1 MSGVAPGQGPDDGAC
16 GPAPGAPGDVP
27 LRGASGDAPL
37 PPAHHMDPVERM
49 AHRVLQAGIAV
60 SVALLAAGLLLGA
73 ARGEGLATRVVPFA
87 GLPTALASL
96 DPAAFLSLGLIVLI
110 ATPFARVTGSIVAF
124 ARQHDRRYVVVT
136 SVVLA
141 VMLVS
146 VLVGRA

>member
-1 MSGVAPGQGPDDGAC
+1 
-16 GPAPGAPGDVP
+16 
-27 LRGASGDAPL
+27 
-37 PPAHHMDPVERM
+37 MDPIERTI
-49 AHRVLQAGIAV
+49 HRVLQLGIAV
-60 SVALLAAGLLLGA
+60 SVVLLAIGLVLDA
-73 ARGEGLATRVVPFA
+73 ARGEGLSTKVVPVA
-87 GLPTALASL
+87 DLPAALASL

-110 ATPFARVTGSIVAF
+110 ATPFVRVGGSIVTF